1 MRVPKKHPHKLL
13 RTVEERVTGVIEAT
27 SAARIRASW
36 EFLSEDEAGDR
47 RREIAGRTKSPWKL
61 TS

>member
-1 MRVPKKHPHKLL
+1 MPKEHPHKLL

-27 SAARIRASW
+27 SVARIRASW
-36 EFLSEDEAGDR
+36 EFLSEERTKKVTGGGNSGTD
-47 RREIAGRTKSPWKL
+47 EIAVEL